1 MRSEKAD
8 RRGGPLFWLQADPD
22 MPGIQ
27 TQYYINSEFDLSDRL
42 RCFLLDTF
50 NVTVV
55 YSFDIVQ
62 VMHT

>member
-8 RRGGPLFWLQADPD
+8 KLGEPLSQLQAEPD

-27 TQYYINSEFDLSDRL
+27 TQYYINSGFDLSDRL
-42 RCFLLDTF
+42 RYFLLDTF

-55 YSFDIVQ
+55 
-62 VMHT
+62 

>member
-8 RRGGPLFWLQADPD
+8 KLGEPLSQLQAEPD

-27 TQYYINSEFDLSDRL
+27 TLYWINPGFDLYDKL
-42 RCFLLDTF
+42 GYFLLDTF

-55 YSFDIVQ
+55 
-62 VMHT
+62 